1 MIMLPLM
8 KPAILVAPL
17 SCTLDAFGS
26 STSNDGSSAG

>member
-1 MIMLPLM
+1 MLPLM
-8 KPAILVAPL
+8 PAILVAPL